1 MKVNKIKTF
10 TILLFLLIT
19 STGYCQETYKDILE
33 TTNVAIDIEIYDDIE
48 IGYHKLYNNQ

>member
-19 STGYCQETYKDILE
+19 STRYCLETYKDILE
-33 TTNVAIDIEIYDDIE
+33 TANVAVDIEIYDDIE
-48 IGYHKLYNNQ
+48 IGYHKFYNNQ